1 MSDEENVRGFM
12 DFINNIS
19 PIDDTEKKEEKE
31 NEKNKR
37 AEYVVKK
44 KNENIKSY
52 ISKSNDSLENSISTS
67 KNIKKKEEKKVIEN
81 KDNEIILEKE
91 NALPSF
97 QKTNEEVED
106 ILKNIGEIKQ
116 FFNELKLNARRDIE
130 SYTDEILSGASQQS
144 KVLFD
149 LRDKVLVSWQ
159 NYHAEILNKS
169 NIKDLVENKEKKNN
183 SFILLYIIS
192 FLNLFLTIFLIFII
206 FKTK

>member
-81 KDNEIILEKE
+81 KDNEIMLEKE

-149 LRDKVLVSWQ
+149 LMDKVLVSWQ

-169 NIKDLVENKEKKNN
+169 KIKDLVENKEKKNN
-183 SFILLYIIS
+183 SFIL
-192 FLNLFLTIFLIFII
+192 
-206 FKTK
+206 

>member
-1 MSDEENVRGFM
+1 MSGEENTKDFM

-19 PIDDTEKKEEKE
+19 PIDNTEKKVD
-31 NEKNKR
+31 EKNKKNKNI
-37 AEYVVKK
+37 EYVVKE
-44 KNENIKSY
+44 KNRNTKSY
-52 ISKSNDSLENSISTS
+52 VSKSNDSLEIPASTL
-67 KNIKKKEEKKVIEN
+67 KNAKEKDGRKVAERKN
-81 KDNEIILEKE
+81 NEIILEE
-91 NALPSF
+91 NTLSFF
-97 QKTNEEVED
+97 QKTKEEVED

-149 LRDKVLVSWQ
+149 LMDKVLVSWQ

>member
-149 LRDKVLVSWQ
+149 LMDKVLVSWQ

-169 NIKDLVENKEKKNN
+169 NIKDLVTNNEKKKKN
-183 SFILLYIIS
+183 FILLYIIS
-192 FLNLFLTIFLIFII
+192 FLNLFFIIFLIFII

>member
-37 AEYVVKK
+37 AEYVVK
-44 KNENIKSY
+44 
-52 ISKSNDSLENSISTS
+52 
-67 KNIKKKEEKKVIEN
+67 

-149 LRDKVLVSWQ
+149 LMDKVLVSWQ

>member
-1 MSDEENVRGFM
+1 MSGKENIKDFM

-19 PIDDTEKKEEKE
+19 PIDNTEKKVEEK
-31 NEKNKR
+31 NESM
-37 AEYVVKK
+37 E
-44 KNENIKSY
+44 SY
-52 ISKSNDSLENSISTS
+52 TSQSDDSLKTPISTL
-67 KNIKKKEEKKVIEN
+67 KNTKEEDEGNIAKRI
-81 KDNEIILEKE
+81 DNEITLKE
-91 NALPSF
+91 NTLPSF
-97 QKTNEEVED
+97 QTTKEEVKD
-106 ILKNIGEIKQ
+106 ILKNIEEIKQ
-116 FFNELKLNARRDIE
+116 FFSELKLNAKRDIE

-149 LRDKVLVSWQ
+149 LMDKVLVSWQ

-192 FLNLFLTIFLIFII
+192 FLNLFFIIFLIFII

>member
-1 MSDEENVRGFM
+1 MSREENVKGFM

-19 PIDDTEKKEEKE
+19 PINNNVEKKEEEKE
-31 NEKNKR
+31 ENTKSYNPKSKDNLETSISSSKNKR
-37 AEYVVKK
+37 K
-44 KNENIKSY
+44 
-52 ISKSNDSLENSISTS
+52 
-67 KNIKKKEEKKVIEN
+67 EKKVVEN
-81 KDNEIILEKE
+81 KNNE

-97 QKTNEEVED
+97 QKTKEEVED

-149 LRDKVLVSWQ
+149 LMDKVLVSWQ

-183 SFILLYIIS
+183 SFILLYIIL
-192 FLNLFLTIFLIFII
+192 FLNLFLTIFLIFIN
-206 FKTK
+206 FKAK

>member
-149 LRDKVLVSWQ
+149 LMDKVLVSWQ

-192 FLNLFLTIFLIFII
+192 FLNLFFIIFLIFII

>member
-1 MSDEENVRGFM
+1 MSDEENVKGFM

-19 PIDDTEKKEEKE
+19 PIDNTEKKVE
-31 NEKNKR
+31 EKNKKNKNI
-37 AEYVVKK
+37 EYVVKE
-44 KNENIKSY
+44 KNRNTKSY
-52 ISKSNDSLENSISTS
+52 VSKSNDSLEIPASTL
-67 KNIKKKEEKKVIEN
+67 KNAKEKDGRKVAERKN
-81 KDNEIILEKE
+81 NEIILEE
-91 NALPSF
+91 NTLPFF
-97 QKTNEEVED
+97 QKTKEEVED

-149 LRDKVLVSWQ
+149 LMDKVLVSWQ

>member
-1 MSDEENVRGFM
+1 MSDEENVKGFM

-31 NEKNKR
+31 NEKNKK

-44 KNENIKSY
+44 KNENTKSY
-52 ISKSNDSLENSISTS
+52 ISKSNDSLEIPASTL
-67 KNIKKKEEKKVIEN
+67 KNAKEKDGRKVAERKN
-81 KDNEIILEKE
+81 NEIILEE
-91 NALPSF
+91 NTLPFF
-97 QKTNEEVED
+97 QKTKEEVED

-149 LRDKVLVSWQ
+149 LMDKVLVSWQ

>member
-1 MSDEENVRGFM
+1 MSDEENVKGFM

-31 NEKNKR
+31 NEKNKK

-44 KNENIKSY
+44 KNENTKSY
-52 ISKSNDSLENSISTS
+52 ISKSNDSLEIPASTL
-67 KNIKKKEEKKVIEN
+67 KNAKEKDGRKVAERKN
-81 KDNEIILEKE
+81 NEVILEE
-91 NALPSF
+91 NTLPFF
-97 QKTNEEVED
+97 QKTKEEVED

-149 LRDKVLVSWQ
+149 LMDKVLVSWQ

-169 NIKDLVENKEKKNN
+169 NIKDLVTNNEKKKKN
-183 SFILLYIIS
+183 FILLYIIS

>member
-1 MSDEENVRGFM
+1 MSDEENVKGFM

-19 PIDDTEKKEEKE
+19 PIDNTEKKVE
-31 NEKNKR
+31 EKNKKNKNI
-37 AEYVVKK
+37 EYVVKE
-44 KNENIKSY
+44 KNRNTKSY
-52 ISKSNDSLENSISTS
+52 VSKSNDSLEIPASTL
-67 KNIKKKEEKKVIEN
+67 KNAKEKDGRKVAERKN
-81 KDNEIILEKE
+81 NEIILEE
-91 NALPSF
+91 NTLSFF
-97 QKTNEEVED
+97 QKTKEEVED

-149 LRDKVLVSWQ
+149 LMDKVLVSWQ

>member
-1 MSDEENVRGFM
+1 MSDEENVKGFM

-31 NEKNKR
+31 NENT
-37 AEYVVKK
+37 
-44 KNENIKSY
+44 KSY
-52 ISKSNDSLENSISTS
+52 ISKSNDSLEIPASTL
-67 KNIKKKEEKKVIEN
+67 KNAKEKDGRKVAERKN
-81 KDNEIILEKE
+81 NEIILEE
-91 NALPSF
+91 NTLPFF
-97 QKTNEEVED
+97 QKTKEEVED

-149 LRDKVLVSWQ
+149 LMDKVLVSWQ

>member
-1 MSDEENVRGFM
+1 MSDEKNVKGFM

-31 NEKNKR
+31 NEKNKK

-44 KNENIKSY
+44 KNENTKSY
-52 ISKSNDSLENSISTS
+52 ISKSNDSLEIPASTL
-67 KNIKKKEEKKVIEN
+67 KNAKEKDGRKVAERKN
-81 KDNEIILEKE
+81 NEIILEE
-91 NALPSF
+91 NTLPFF
-97 QKTNEEVED
+97 QKTKEEVED

-149 LRDKVLVSWQ
+149 LMDKVLVSWQ

>member
-1 MSDEENVRGFM
+1 MSDEENVKGFM

-31 NEKNKR
+31 NEKNKK

-44 KNENIKSY
+44 KNENTKSY
-52 ISKSNDSLENSISTS
+52 ISKSNDSLEIPASTL
-67 KNIKKKEEKKVIEN
+67 KNAKEKDGTKVAERKN
-81 KDNEIILEKE
+81 NEIILEE
-91 NALPSF
+91 NTLPFF
-97 QKTNEEVED
+97 QKTKEEVED

-149 LRDKVLVSWQ
+149 LMDKVLVSWQ

>member
-1 MSDEENVRGFM
+1 MSDEENVKGFM

-19 PIDDTEKKEEKE
+19 PIDNTEKKVD
-31 NEKNKR
+31 EKNKKNKNI
-37 AEYVVKK
+37 EYVVKE
-44 KNENIKSY
+44 KNRNTKSY
-52 ISKSNDSLENSISTS
+52 VSKSNDSLEIPASTL
-67 KNIKKKEEKKVIEN
+67 KNAKEKDGRKVAERKN
-81 KDNEIILEKE
+81 NEIILEE
-91 NALPSF
+91 NTLSFF
-97 QKTNEEVED
+97 QKTKEEVED

-149 LRDKVLVSWQ
+149 LMDKVLVSWQ

>member
-1 MSDEENVRGFM
+1 MSDEENVKGFM

-19 PIDDTEKKEEKE
+19 PIDNTEKKVE
-31 NEKNKR
+31 EKNKNI
-37 AEYVVKK
+37 EYVVKE
-44 KNENIKSY
+44 KNRNTKSY
-52 ISKSNDSLENSISTS
+52 VSKSNDSLEIPASTL
-67 KNIKKKEEKKVIEN
+67 KNAKEKDGRKVAERKN
-81 KDNEIILEKE
+81 NEIILEE
-91 NALPSF
+91 NTLSFF
-97 QKTNEEVED
+97 QKTKEEVED

-149 LRDKVLVSWQ
+149 LMDKVLVSWQ